1 MKRDRKPN
9 AVVAVVDAAAVVAA
23 MAADAVATV
32 VVAADAAD
40 TVAVVVDAAET
51 GVVVVTVE
59 IAETA
64 GNRPLVI
71 ARAVLR

>member
-1 MKRDRKPN
+1 M
-9 AVVAVVDAAAVVAA
+9 VDAAAVVAA

-32 VVAADAAD
+32 VAAADAAD
-40 TVAVVVDAAET
+40 TVAAVVDAVEI
-51 GVVVVTVE
+51 VVVTAA

-64 GNRPLVI
+64 GNRRLVI